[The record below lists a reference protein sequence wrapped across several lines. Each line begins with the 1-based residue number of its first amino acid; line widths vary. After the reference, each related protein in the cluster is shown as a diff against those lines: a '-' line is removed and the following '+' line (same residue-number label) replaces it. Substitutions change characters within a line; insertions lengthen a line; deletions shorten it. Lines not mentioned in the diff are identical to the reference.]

1 MSKIEDMDKDKLIQH
16 IIREW
21 KEKYPKIKKLTP
33 SSDFGAISDYAPFSL
48 LHNKADKIDEYFTK
62 EHLNEF
68 QKYNILD
75 INYIIKK
82 IIISNQD
89 IETGINKNNFFLINS
104 LINCLLETFIIYNG
118 TIQNKKDKPIK
129 EHEEIKIYIETISHH
144 LRQADAAFKI
154 YCALL
159 KLRSKSRIKLFYK
172 ATYTFNHLTNITL
185 YDFINN
191 IYKITESEKNI
202 TFKRLKSCLDKDNE
216 HLEEISEITFKIKE
230 HLKEISEITCKIK
243 KPLGKIKN
251 IRVKLTAHLSE
262 ESTNSKIILKTTQI
276 KEVRFILDEL
286 LKLINIYRSIFLPEN
301 LDFFYDKFDDELLQL
316 FICLKQDKSYDH
328 YEQLKNRL
336 ESYKNH
342 LSLIY
347 KIEELSN
354 ENK

>member
-21 KEKYPKIKKLTP
+21 KEKYPKIKELTP
-33 SSDFGAISDYAPFSL
+33 SSDFGAISDYAPFLL
-48 LHNKADKIDEYFTK
+48 LHNKADKIDKYFTK

-104 LINCLLETFIIYNG
+104 LINCLLETFIIYNE

-129 EHEEIKIYIETISHH
+129 EHKEIKIYIETISHH

-159 KLRSKSRIKLFYK
+159 RLRSKSRIKLFNK
-172 ATYTFNHLTNITL
+172 AVYTFHHLTNIAL

-191 IYKITESEKNI
+191 IYKITESERNI
-202 TFKRLKSCLDKDNE
+202 TFKKLKLKLNLDKND
-216 HLEEISEITFKIKE
+216 E

-301 LDFFYDKFDDELLQL
+301 LDFFYDKFDDKFDDELLQL
-316 FICLKQDKSYDH
+316 FICLKQDKSYNY
-328 YEQLKNRL
+328 YEKLKNRL

-342 LSLIY
+342 RSLLH